1 MKTIWNILMGHAA
14 GAANRGT
21 KHQFIGLTPLS
32 DWHLWTQG
40 LGHVFVFLGLS
51 GKSRLG

>member
-32 DWHLWTQG
+32 
-40 LGHVFVFLGLS
+40 FA
-51 GKSRLG
+51 RLVWRRRAILPDMLRRSKAFIA

>member
-21 KHQFIGLTPLS
+21 KHQFIGLTPLP
-32 DWHLWTQG
+32 LCYIKAETEKRI
-40 LGHVFVFLGLS
+40 LP
-51 GKSRLG
+51 